1 MRWDPL
7 LTKAMARELDARL
20 TRARVRGFLMEPEAR
35 RLLLYLREGTLS
47 FDLHPLGGWIRWSD
61 PVEPLAG
68 ARPLSARIR
77 RVYSLPDESVLGFG
91 MRRVRGAGEGVE
103 LLLEFFGNR
112 WNALVVDAESRT
124 VRHVLHPREEKGRSL
139 RVGARYRPPPPSG
152 RSGPP
157 APEAWAPMQAD
168 TPPEALLRTLAGAS
182 SLNLPLFRTSPLGGL
197 VSAEVGIARWR
208 MMTDRAH
215 WGAWLL
221 DLPRGPQPY
230 PIEIPGVPASPF
242 PTLLDAMAAGIEQ
255 AGGAPLLSP
264 ALSSR
269 LLARAE
275 ARRDR
280 LQRKCEAL
288 ERQAI
293 QAVDPETARS
303 RGDLLLARFREIP
316 KGADRVTL
324 LDFSGEPVDVELDPA
339 LPPHENARR
348 YYDEAARLERIRSD
362 LPGRL
367 AEARAELAR
376 WDALRLGVQ
385 AGEIP
390 PERLEEALGPEVGRA
405 PRTGSGGEGN
415 VPPLPYRR
423 YRSSGGLEIRVGKGA
438 RQNDLLTFHH
448 ASPGDLWL
456 HVREAPGAHVIL
468 RWSRIE
474 NPPRRDL
481 EEAAILAALSS
492 DARHAQ
498 VVPVDWT
505 RRKHV
510 RKPRKAPPGSVVPE
524 RVQTLFVEPDPE
536 VEKRL
541 RVTQDLGP

>member
-1 MRWDPL
+1 
-7 LTKAMARELDARL
+7 
-20 TRARVRGFLMEPEAR
+20 MEPEAHR
-35 RLLLYLREGTLS
+35 VLLYLREGTLS
-47 FDLHPLGGWIRWSD
+47 FDLHPLGGWVRWSD
-61 PVEPLAG
+61 PIDPLPG

-77 RVYSLPDESVLGFG
+77 RVYSLPDESILVFSVQ
-91 MRRVRGAGEGVE
+91 RVRGTGGGVD
-103 LLLEFFGNR
+103 LLLEFSGSRRNV
-112 WNALVVDAESRT
+112 LVLDAERRT
-124 VRHVLHPREEKGRSL
+124 IRHVLHPRDEKGRSL
-139 RVGARYRPPPPSG
+139 RVGAGYRTPLPSG
-152 RSGPP
+152 RSGAP
-157 APEAWAPMQAD
+157 APEAWARLQAED
-168 TPPEALLRTLAGAS
+168 SPPEALLRTLVGTS
-182 SLNLPLFRTSPLGGL
+182 SINLPLFQASPLGGL
-197 VSAEVGIARWR
+197 VSAEIGIARWR
-208 MMTDRAH
+208 RMTDRAH

-230 PIEIPGVPASPF
+230 PIAIPGVPASPF
-242 PTLLDAMAAGIEQ
+242 PTLLEAMEAGLERV
-255 AGGAPLLSP
+255 GGEASLSP

-288 ERQAI
+288 ERQAV

-303 RGDLLLARFREIP
+303 LGDLLLARFREIP
-316 KGADRVTL
+316 KGVDRITL
-324 LDFSGEPVDVELDPA
+324 LDFAGASVEVELDPA

-367 AEARAELAR
+367 AQARAELAR

-385 AGEIP
+385 AGETP
-390 PERLEEALGPEVGRA
+390 PERLEEALGPEVGIG
-405 PRTGSGGEGN
+405 PRPGSGGEGN
-415 VPPLPYRR
+415 VAPLPYRR

-541 RVTQDLGP
+541 RVTQDLAP